1 MSHFLPSGIASV
13 PSKTPLHPVADG
25 DPDEL
30 PLNGVTPQLESPPAQ
45 GQHSG
50 GHTVFSAPWQFG
62 NKGTVNNSR
71 VKCSSFRQEF

>member
-30 PLNGVTPQLESPPAQ
+30 PLNGVTPQARVSPSSRPTLGRA
-45 GQHSG
+45 HSI
-50 GHTVFSAPWQFG
+50 FSSVAVW
-62 NKGTVNNSR
+62 
-71 VKCSSFRQEF
+71 